1 MNNALRT
8 ILGVFGIGWNE
19 YLQHVQNPAE
29 DIYREATRR
38 IIIPLALFLGIGIV
52 CNLVGY
58 HGVNFY
64 FALAF
69 TVVAIWISVH
79 PDIVLPVGVIGGAIG
94 GVRKRS
100 LQGIIDGGDDFLKGY
115 AAAVQF
121 ILLWGNILFLILAII
136 SFRENWHELFA
147 AMAIGIA
154 CALIVD
160 RLKWSGK
167 LFYKTVFLVLAVSG
181 AWIIVSNMIPSA
193 LIVKVGFNPD
203 HFTIKGSELK
213 AESILKLHK
222 RNADQ
227 KIEDQLSVYEKK
239 VRRGETLTPSEELL
253 IRTSRQ
259 GLQEGGVLKGIK
271 EPFLGSERVYT
282 IQSLSGGTICGL
294 EPLQRY
300 RFAVSGEISVIDSDG
315 EVSMKPLNGSAG
327 DPKGEAI
334 PGPHTKLWAFM
345 IGNAI
350 PDDGE
355 FQADGKGCAKV
366 GLNLNASRQ
375 TAFRLTSSQQIRIT
389 LYTGPR
395 L

>member
-8 ILGVFGIGWNE
+8 ILGVFGIGWNQ
-19 YLQHVQNPAE
+19 YLQQIQNPAE
-29 DIYREATRR
+29 EIYREATRR
-38 IIIPLALFLGIGIV
+38 ILIPLALFLGIGIT
-52 CNLVGY
+52 CNLIGY
-58 HGVNFY
+58 HGINFY

-69 TVVAIWISVH
+69 TAIAIWVGAH
-79 PDIVLPVGVIGGAIG
+79 PTIILPVGIIGGAEG
-94 GVRKRS
+94 GARNRS
-100 LQGIIDGGDDFLKGY
+100 LQGIIDGGSELLKKY
-115 AAAVQF
+115 ATAVQF

-147 AMAIGIA
+147 AIAIGIA

-160 RLKWSGK
+160 HLKWSGK

-213 AESILKLHK
+213 AENILKLHK

-227 KIEDQLSVYEKK
+227 KIEDQLAVYEKK

-253 IRTSRQ
+253 IRTNRQ
-259 GLQEGGVLKGIK
+259 GLQEGGILQGIK
-271 EPFLGSERVYT
+271 EPLLGSERVYT
-282 IQSLSGGTICGL
+282 IRSLSSAKICGL

-300 RFAVSGEISVIDSDG
+300 RFAVSGEVSVIDSDG
-315 EVSMKPLNGSAG
+315 GVSLKPLNGSAG

-334 PGPHTKLWAFM
+334 PGPHTKLWALM
-345 IGNAI
+345 IGDAI
-350 PDDGE
+350 PDDGK
-355 FQADGKGCAKV
+355 FQADGEGCAKV
-366 GLNLNASRQ
+366 ELNLNASRQ
-375 TAFRLTSSQQIRIT
+375 TAFRLTSAQQIHIT
-389 LYTGPR
+389 FYTGPR